1 MGAAL
6 SCRFSRCSL
15 TLALVGFALACGTTS
30 DSSSPLASRDAPADA
45 PASIEVRPSAIRM
58 SLEGTATPTAKTLD
72 ATGRLLYGWPV
83 TWRSSDSGIVSVGET
98 SGILTARA
106 IGSASIVASVAGLQD
121 STLVVVAETQSLDIA
136 FSSLSTIGNYACGL
150 EAVTSLAYCWGDN
163 HSGVLGIGDAEWE
176 DRPMLVDAGARRFRS
191 LSVSAYYNCAI
202 EVGTDLP
209 YCWGMSPN
217 GQMTVE
223 APFGVSIPTLA
234 GGGRVRFSSISAG
247 TYVTCG
253 VEVSTSLGYCWGRG
267 DLVGDGTGASRSTPT
282 LVGGPGSDLRF
293 ASISASPGV
302 VCGIAR
308 DSAAAYC
315 WGGTAS
321 GQLGDGTTTDRL
333 RPTLVAGGA
342 IRFAAISAG
351 ESVVCGVEAQTGH
364 AFCWGANQFGQ
375 LGDGTV
381 SARLLPTPVAS
392 TDLQFSSIDADLSM
406 ACAIERATG
415 SAYCWGRN
423 SRGSLGDGSGLDR
436 WVPTRVAGDVRFA
449 NVSTGGAGGEYGG
462 WVTCGVEAVTGRGYC
477 WGFDHLVPTLLEAAS
492 WPRSKSPAD
501 SPMRATIGR

>member
-1 MGAAL
+1 
-6 SCRFSRCSL
+6 
-15 TLALVGFALACGTTS
+15 V
-30 DSSSPLASRDAPADA
+30 P
-45 PASIEVRPSAIRM
+45 
-58 SLEGTATPTAKTLD
+58 
-72 ATGRLLYGWPV
+72 
-83 TWRSSDSGIVSVGET
+83 
-98 SGILTARA
+98 
-106 IGSASIVASVAGLQD
+106 
-121 STLVVVAETQSLDIA
+121 
-136 FSSLSTIGNYACGL
+136 
-150 EAVTSLAYCWGDN
+150 
-163 HSGVLGIGDAEWE
+163 
-176 DRPMLVDAGARRFRS
+176 
-191 LSVSAYYNCAI
+191 
-202 EVGTDLP
+202 
-209 YCWGMSPN
+209 
-217 GQMTVE
+217 
-223 APFGVSIPTLA
+223 
-234 GGGRVRFSSISAG
+234 
-247 TYVTCG
+247 
-253 VEVSTSLGYCWGRG
+253 
-267 DLVGDGTGASRSTPT
+267 RSTPT

-308 DSAAAYC
+308 DSELAYC
-315 WGGTAS
+315 WGRNAS

-392 TDLQFSSIDADLSM
+392 TDLQFSSIDADPSM

-423 SRGSLGDGSGLDR
+423 YGGSLGDGSVLDR

>member
-1 MGAAL
+1 
-6 SCRFSRCSL
+6 
-15 TLALVGFALACGTTS
+15 
-30 DSSSPLASRDAPADA
+30 
-45 PASIEVRPSAIRM
+45 M
-58 SLEGTATPTAKTLD
+58 SLEGTVTPTATTLD

-98 SGILTARA
+98 SGIVTARA
-106 IGSASIVASVAGLQD
+106 IGTASIIASAAGLHD
-121 STLVVVAETQSLDIA
+121 STLVVVSATQSLDIA

-209 YCWGMSPN
+209 YCWGLSPN

-223 APFGVSIPTLA
+223 APFGVSTPTLA

-308 DSAAAYC
+308 DSGLAYC
-315 WGGTAS
+315 WGRNAS
-321 GQLGDGTTTDRL
+321 GQLGDGSTVDRL
-333 RPTLVAGGA
+333 RPTLVGGGA
-342 IRFAAISAG
+342 LRFAAISAG

-364 AFCWGANQFGQ
+364 AFCWGANEFGQ

-381 SARLLPTPVAS
+381 TPRRIPTAVAS
-392 TDLQFSSIDADLSM
+392 AELEFSSIDADPSM

-449 NVSTGGAGGEYGG
+449 SVSTGGAGGEYGG
-462 WVTCGVEAVTGRGYC
+462 YETCGVEAVTGRGYC
-477 WGFDHLVPTLLEAAS
+477 WGFARLIPTPLQTAPAAS
-492 WPRSKSPAD
+492 RAASTTAGAMRSATSP
-501 SPMRATIGR
+501 